1 MTDSATAKRLERA
14 HKAAGNVPVR
24 CWVPATR
31 KPEVDAMAKEAD
43 EIVSEGD
50 K

>member
-1 MTDSATAKRLERA
+1 MTDFAEEKRKERA
-14 HKAAGNVPVR
+14 HKAAGNIYVR
-24 CWVPATR
+24 EWIPADR

-43 EIVSEGD
+43 EIVKGG